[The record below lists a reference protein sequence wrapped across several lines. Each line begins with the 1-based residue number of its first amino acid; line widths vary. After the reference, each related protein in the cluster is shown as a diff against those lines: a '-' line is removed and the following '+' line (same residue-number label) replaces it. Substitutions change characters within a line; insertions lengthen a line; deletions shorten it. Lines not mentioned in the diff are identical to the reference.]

1 MVLAFPVIISNISR
15 VFMHLTDTAM
25 VGRLGKNELAAVG
38 MAGMVIWIAISMGIG
53 FRIATQSVAARRLG
67 QSKLSD
73 CGMTLRNAQFMCLI
87 LTIPLSILG
96 HLLSEQ
102 ISHLFLKDIKVILIC
117 SEYLSIVFLSVYF
130 SVSAFVFQGFYTGIE
145 KTKVLMYATII
156 SNLINIYLNAA
167 LIYGNEKIYAF
178 FQSYGLSHFYILWS
192 WYNFP
197 ELGAKGAAIS
207 TLISSILM
215 MSIYFIY
222 LFNKKIRSDF
232 QIFKL
237 NLDFPM
243 MKKQFYIGYPQSIS
257 EMCLNGAFII
267 FYKIMGI
274 IGTTQL
280 ATTQIVF
287 TIAHASFLPAVG
299 VGQACAT
306 LVGKY
311 LGKENIN
318 KASKSMIEGLRG
330 SLLIMGTMGLIF
342 ILFPTFIVSLFT
354 NDMEIIYLGIKILPW
369 VGAIQFIDAFA
380 ITLWFA
386 LSGAGDTKFTA
397 YTAIILSWGI
407 FVPLSYILGVK
418 MNMGFFG
425 PWVALGVHLFI
436 EAIVITMRVIQG
448 KWKYIK
454 I

>member
-1 MVLAFPVIISNISR
+1 
-15 VFMHLTDTAM
+15 
-25 VGRLGKNELAAVG
+25 
-38 MAGMVIWIAISMGIG
+38 
-53 FRIATQSVAARRLG
+53 
-67 QSKLSD
+67 
-73 CGMTLRNAQFMCLI
+73 MCLI
-87 LTIPLSILG
+87 LTIPISISG
-96 HLLSEQ
+96 HLLSEK
-102 ISHLFLKDIKVILIC
+102 ISHIFLNDIKVILIC

-145 KTKVLMYATII
+145 KTKILMYTTII
-156 SNLINIYLNAA
+156 SNLTNIYLNAA
-167 LIYGNEKIYAF
+167 LIYGNEKIYLF
-178 FQSYGLSHFYILWS
+178 FESYGLNHIYILWK

-197 ELGAKGAAIS
+197 ELGAKGAAIA

-215 MSIYFIY
+215 MLIYFIY
-222 LFNKKIRSDF
+222 LFNKKIRSNF
-232 QIFKL
+232 HIFKFK
-237 NLDFPM
+237 LDFSM
-243 MKKQFYIGYPQSIS
+243 MKKQFSIGYPQSIS
-257 EMCLNGAFII
+257 EICLNGAFII

-280 ATTQIVF
+280 AATQIVF

-311 LGKENIN
+311 LGKEQIN
-318 KASKSMIEGLRG
+318 KASQSMLEGLRG
-330 SLLIMGTMGLIF
+330 SLLIMGTMGIIF

-354 NDMEIIYLGIKILPW
+354 NDLEIISLGIIVLPW

-397 YTAIILSWGI
+397 YIAIALSWGV
-407 FVPLSYILGVK
+407 FVPLSYLLGIK
-418 MNMGFFG
+418 LNLGFFG
-425 PWVALGVHLFI
+425 PWIALGIHLFI
-436 EAIVITMRVIQG
+436 EAVVITLRVIKG